1 MTEWTT
7 IRESRKIF
15 EDEAVLAL
23 DKPVGVSVM
32 GERHD
37 TDLVSMARD
46 AGEELFPAHRI
57 DKVTSGVVLFAK
69 ELRFHGDLTR
79 QFNRRTV
86 EKTYLALTRT
96 RGLPALATIDL
107 PLSVGRKNRVRIA
120 ANRADIVAWPGPA
133 GTPTP
138 DGPAGTP
145 GSDGAPGSDGPAGS
159 GARGPASWTVPTA
172 RTFPNVR
179 SYPSV
184 TRIARVWEGAEHTLV
199 AAYPISGRRHQIRV
213 HLAWVGHPIEGDPLF
228 DRAPV
233 TRTFLHSW
241 RLSFDAAWDDGRRTH
256 AEAAPGA
263 DFWSSLGA
271 EEAAAAAA
279 ALTASTLAPTPTPTP
294 APAPAP

>member
-1 MTEWTT
+1 MGAGGLVTEWTT

-120 ANRADIVAWPGPA
+120 ANRADIVAWPGPT
-133 GTPTP
+133 GTPTQ
-138 DGPAGTP
+138 D
-145 GSDGAPGSDGPAGS
+145 
-159 GARGPASWTVPTA
+159 GPASWTVPAA

-256 AEAAPGA
+256 AEATPGA

-279 ALTASTLAPTPTPTP
+279 ALTASDLAPTPTP
-294 APAPAP
+294 AP

>member
-1 MTEWTT
+1 MGAGSLVTEWTT

-138 DGPAGTP
+138 DGPA
-145 GSDGAPGSDGPAGS
+145 
-159 GARGPASWTVPTA
+159 SWTVPAA

-256 AEAAPGA
+256 AEATPGA

-279 ALTASTLAPTPTPTP
+279 ALTASALTPTP
-294 APAPAP
+294 APAP

>member
-7 IRESRKIF
+7 IRESRRIY

-23 DKPVGVSVM
+23 DKPVGISVM

-46 AGEELFPAHRI
+46 SGEELFPAHRI
-57 DKVTSGVVLFAK
+57 DKVTSGVILFAK

-86 EKTYLALTRT
+86 AKTYLALTRT
-96 RGLPALATIDL
+96 RGLPELATIDL

-120 ANRADIVAWPGPA
+120 ANRADIVARPGSA
-133 GTPTP
+133 GTYAP
-138 DGPAGTP
+138 DGPAGTLD
-145 GSDGAPGSDGPAGS
+145 SASPAAS
-159 GARGPASWTVPTA
+159 PASWTVPAA

-179 SYPSV
+179 TYPSV
-184 TRIARVWEGAEHTLV
+184 TRVARVWEGAEHTLL

-213 HLAWVGHPIEGDPLF
+213 HLAWIGHPIEGDPLF

-241 RLSFDAAWDDGRRTH
+241 RLSFDAAWDNGRRTQV
-256 AEAAPGA
+256 EATPGA

-271 EEAAAAAA
+271 DEAAAAAA
-279 ALTASTLAPTPTPTP
+279 LATAL
-294 APAPAP
+294 APAPAPTAISTSVPTPASASTP